1 MGVDTKG
8 DNELYVRDGR
18 SLSLPVPFLPIVQ
31 ISALGYNV
39 KGRRVCLYLHSYEC
53 VHFGTHRLEG
63 GLLHR
68 F

>member
-1 MGVDTKG
+1 MKG

-39 KGRRVCLYLHSYEC
+39 KGRRVCLDALHAYEDYSP
-53 VHFGTHRLEG
+53 
-63 GLLHR
+63 
-68 F
+68 